1 MNATQSWSNTDAQIE
16 AETINQELTRLYDLQ
31 QEAYNQNSDAVTDL
45 YKRTEE
51 LQVKLNNLYTFGW
64 DPINEL
70 YAEIDSLQ
78 GTAGFTSTGVAT
90 GDIEARIAEQESLI
104 AYYNEQR
111 DIAVKNLKESSS
123 GSFDAAGNPITTG
136 DLAAQIAEVEAYWT
150 GLIDQATKAILEYK
164 SQIGTTSENDAR
176 IQNLK
181 LQARELEDALNTE
194 IAQLEN
200 TINELYRQA
209 NNGSAGDT
217 SPIEDIQRQIDA
229 LHDRLTEIWQADPTK
244 SLQNLRLVQELE
256 KKARDMQEELEQTT
270 YRLEEELW
278 DLDDKIN
285 VYWKVQTD
293 QQQDREAELRR
304 EQNLIDDRFD
314 AIQAVEQEE
323 LGSLKEQINALEE
336 ELRTFRDQ
344 QRELDAQLR
353 EGQILVE
360 EKR

>member
-1 MNATQSWSNTDAQIE
+1 
-16 AETINQELTRLYDLQ
+16 
-31 QEAYNQNSDAVTDL
+31 
-45 YKRTEE
+45 
-51 LQVKLNNLYTFGW
+51 
-64 DPINEL
+64 
-70 YAEIDSLQ
+70 
-78 GTAGFTSTGVAT
+78 
-90 GDIEARIAEQESLI
+90 
-104 AYYNEQR
+104 
-111 DIAVKNLKESSS
+111 VKNLKESSS